1 MPWEG
6 DQKKTALGR
15 PPRIRRARLILKD
28 RRPKNPASWT
38 CRCNTSNNR
47 VREACHRPRP
57 HRPPRSQRCARRN
70 GPAGTPSV
78 PARAHPGGGSSHHHA
93 AMRTAPDIGT
103 TDDNDLFHVGSGV
116 LQFWTLDRTA
126 QSVRRA
132 LATVAV
138 KAKAQAIIKF
148 RISPPSKWLP
158 EPVPAVPLLL
168 VMERGGNA
176 IQMGAKVPDCVR

>member
-1 MPWEG
+1 
-6 DQKKTALGR
+6 
-15 PPRIRRARLILKD
+15 
-28 RRPKNPASWT
+28 
-38 CRCNTSNNR
+38 
-47 VREACHRPRP
+47 
-57 HRPPRSQRCARRN
+57 
-70 GPAGTPSV
+70 
-78 PARAHPGGGSSHHHA
+78 
-93 AMRTAPDIGT
+93 MRTAPAIGK

-132 LATVAV
+132 IATVAV

-176 IQMGAKVPDCVR
+176 IRMGGQGPRLCALGHITAADPSLVFRCSISGGSIMQQTSSRGQAQRSRKNSVLVPGLGAAFVASAVHCVVMTSPVTAWRKVFDNVNGVVAFQGNWMPLKGC

>member
-1 MPWEG
+1 
-6 DQKKTALGR
+6 
-15 PPRIRRARLILKD
+15 
-28 RRPKNPASWT
+28 
-38 CRCNTSNNR
+38 
-47 VREACHRPRP
+47 
-57 HRPPRSQRCARRN
+57 
-70 GPAGTPSV
+70 
-78 PARAHPGGGSSHHHA
+78 
-93 AMRTAPDIGT
+93 MRTAPAIGK

-176 IQMGAKVPDCVR
+176 IQMGGQSPRLCALGHITAADPSLVFRCSISGGINPAADSFTPSAPALPPKFCLSCRSLNGPPSL